1 MASQAVAIFKKR
13 VLHREK
19 AFDNL
24 GGLGQNKAMKIVVML
39 AAVLC
44 AAQIVLADNESP
56 LQNIPLKDINGSDT
70 SLKAYAGKVILL
82 VNVAS
87 KCGNTP
93 QYAGLQALYEKYKEK
108 GLVIIGVPSNDFA
121 GQEPGTPEEI
131 KAFCTQNYGVTFP
144 LMAKVHVRGKD
155 KCALYTALTGA
166 GAPFPGEVKWN
177 FGKFLIDRHGQ
188 VVKRFEP
195 SVKPE
200 TPEVVQAIE
209 AALN

>member
-1 MASQAVAIFKKR
+1 MANQAVASYKKR
-13 VLHREK
+13 ILDHEK

-24 GGLGQNKAMKIVVML
+24 GGIGQSGAMKIVFIF
-39 AAVLC
+39 AAALC
-44 AAQIVLADNESP
+44 AAQIALADNESP
-56 LQNIPLKDINGSDT
+56 LQNIPLKDINGTDT

-121 GQEPGTPEEI
+121 AQEPGTPEEI

-144 LMAKVHVRGKD
+144 LMAKVHVRGKE
-155 KCALYTALTGA
+155 KCPLYAALTGS

-177 FGKFLIDRHGQ
+177 FGKFLIDRNGK
-188 VVKRFEP
+188 VIKRFEP

-209 AALN
+209 SALN

>member
-1 MASQAVAIFKKR
+1 APCRRPKS
-13 VLHREK
+13 
-19 AFDNL
+19 FDNL
-24 GGLGQNKAMKIVVML
+24 AGLGKITVMKIVVLLMSVL
-39 AAVLC
+39 FAALM
-44 AAQIVLADNESP
+44 VLADNEPS
-56 LQNIPLKDINGSDT
+56 LQNIPLKDINGNDT

-144 LMAKVHVRGKD
+144 LMAKVHVKGKD
-155 KCALYTALTGA
+155 K
-166 GAPFPGEVKWN
+166 
-177 FGKFLIDRHGQ
+177 
-188 VVKRFEP
+188 
-195 SVKPE
+195 
-200 TPEVVQAIE
+200 
-209 AALN
+209 